1 MNELSA
7 KLNALSRVKFSQV
20 EQSGLATLQE
30 GYSWFASQTKQI
42 KFNAFGKEWE
52 ERWYAVKGLELLS
65 YLGAEDKAKVTAR
78 HLGIMS
84 TWIRENYQ
92 HTLLIPYPT
101 KPAKLKV
108 IGIFL
113 KQIIN
118 KELRDEESK
127 ERKKECLKDIDEL
140 FITITKYYL

>member
-20 EQSGLATLQE
+20 EESGLATLVE
-30 GYSWFASQTKQI
+30 GYSWFASQTKRI
-42 KFNAFGKEWE
+42 KFNAFGKEWD

-92 HTLLIPYPT
+92 HTLLIPYPKMPT
-101 KPAKLKV
+101 KLKV

-113 KQIIN
+113 QQIIN

-127 ERKKECLKDIDEL
+127 ERREECLRDIDEL
-140 FITITKYYL
+140 FINITNHSL